1 MPTSPPSPT
10 EAVLHIHDLN
20 RPLASRRVLVFL
32 WAVAAYL
39 LLSVAFFSGVEDMSA
54 LDAVYYA
61 VITMATVSE

>member
-1 MPTSPPSPT
+1 
-10 EAVLHIHDLN
+10 VLHIHDLN

-61 VITMATVSE
+61 VITMATVSEGVSKGVRE